1 MSSSLDSVRLTARS
15 RWVVLALA
23 AVVATTAVGACSSK
37 TGNGSGSQ
45 SASGARFLVDARGF
59 NKVQGLP
66 IVAEEL
72 EQEILRVLDE

>member
-1 MSSSLDSVRLTARS
+1 
-15 RWVVLALA
+15 
-23 AVVATTAVGACSSK
+23 
-37 TGNGSGSQ
+37 
-45 SASGARFLVDARGF
+45 VDARGF